1 MKHIFPIALF
11 SLLSLAALAQET
23 TVFNRNYPYEYYYH
37 CNNMQVVNGN
47 YVLVGGIK
55 YDNAGCNQWLQ
66 GLHIT
71 HIDSSGELQDIYSL
85 SRCNWDIYNDS
96 GCFDVSGDSC
106 YIFSGM
112 EYSLVSPENNIYF
125 LKLNENYDTTYLV
138 KFHEDTLTKRC
149 WGMTRCK
156 DGGYILVGTIDSTH
170 SEYIYPD
177 YIRTQTLLIRLDS
190 IGGLTWTKSYAF
202 TSNTS
207 LSNLQT
213 GDHVIET
220 WDKGFIVFGQT
231 LNYMSH
237 TISPFIMKTDSLGNF
252 KWKQI
257 FPSGNFNSPALMDI
271 IETRDS
277 GYVVCGARAYGEEFG
292 GLYPYD
298 GWLYKFDTNGV
309 GIWQKIYR
317 EYHPE
322 PQDYR
327 DTIYCYFYS
336 MCELPDGRI
345 AVTGTARKTPEWD
358 FRRPFLYMLNSNGDS
373 LYTRHYTYF
382 PLGDP
387 SFMSYSYPNKIVQ
400 TDDGGFAIAG
410 WGVCAEWIEEEQ
422 HWEQPERIFLIKT
435 DSLGNDVY
443 TSISPPLQSP
453 EDKFTVYPNPASV
466 WVTVTVPVE
475 DVLELYGSTG
485 SVALKT
491 NVSKGENRIA
501 LTGLQPGIYLAR
513 LKNTGMAAK
522 LEVQ

>member
-1 MKHIFPIALF
+1 MKHIFPIAFF

-37 CNNMQVVNGN
+37 CNNMQIVNN
-47 YVLVGGIK
+47 EYILVGGIN
-55 YDNAGCNQWLQ
+55 YENTYCNQWLQ

-71 HIDSSGELQDIYSL
+71 KIDSSGELQSTFPF
-85 SRCNWDIYNDS
+85 SKCNSNVYNENGS
-96 GCFDVSGDSC
+96 FAINAENEFVFAGQE
-106 YIFSGM
+106 FSIIS
-112 EYSLVSPENNIYF
+112 EENHLFFI
-125 LKLNENYDTTYLV
+125 KLNENFDTTCIKRFY
-138 KFHEDTLTKRC
+138 EDTIAKRC
-149 WGMTRCK
+149 WNMNLCS
-156 DGGYILVGTIDSTH
+156 DGGYILVGSVDSTR
-170 SEYIYPD
+170 SEYYTPEV
-177 YIRTQTLLIRLDS
+177 IRGQVLLIRLDCVGNASWSRS
-190 IGGLTWTKSYAF
+190 IAF
-202 TSNTS
+202 SNNFGI
-207 LSNLQT
+207 SNWQS
-213 GDHVIET
+213 GRKAIET
-220 WDKGFIVFGQT
+220 WDKGFLVIG
-231 LNYMSH
+231 LNHDFEQNIM
-237 TISPFIMKTDSLGNF
+237 SPFIMKTDSLGNF

-257 FPSGNFNSPALMDI
+257 FPSGSFNSPELMDI

-387 SFMSYSYPNKIVQ
+387 SFISYSYPNKIVQ

-453 EDKFTVYPNPASV
+453 EDKFTVYPNPAFG
-466 WVTVTVPVE
+466 WVTVTAPAE

-491 NVSKGENRIA
+491 NLSKGENRIA
-501 LTGLQPGIYLAR
+501 LTGLMPGMYLAR

-522 LEVQ
+522 LVVQ